1 MMRQAW
7 METEVTGHRMKPR
20 PIHIVGVPLDHGA
33 GRRGVGMGPSAL
45 RVAGL
50 HDALKRLDCEVRDRG
65 DIEIPAPETEPQG
78 DRRARFLSCI
88 ARTCV
93 GLEQEVRAVLE
104 ACALPL
110 VLGGDHSIAIGTI
123 SGIAH
128 HLAPEDG
135 SRRPPKLAVIW
146 FDAHGDINTPET
158 TRSGNIHGMPV
169 SCLLG
174 NGPDELTSIGFNGP
188 KVPPGMFAQI
198 GLRDID
204 ETEKRLL
211 RESGIHTYTMAQIDN
226 RRMRTVMEEVIA
238 LTGEADML
246 HISFDIDA
254 VDPHVAPGTGTP
266 KLGGLTYRE
275 AHLAMEMLADT
286 GRVTSVE
293 MVEVNPTLDDRNRTA
308 ELAVELIASV
318 LGQRIL

>member
-1 MMRQAW
+1 
-7 METEVTGHRMKPR
+7 MKPR
-20 PIHIVGVPLDHGA
+20 PVHIVGVPLDHGA
-33 GRRGVGMGPSAL
+33 GRRGVGMGPAAL
-45 RVAGL
+45 RIAGL
-50 HDALKRLDCEVRDRG
+50 HDALKRLDRDVHDRG
-65 DIEIPAPETEPQG
+65 DIDIPAPEIESQG
-78 DRRARFLSCI
+78 DEKARFLTCI
-88 ARTCV
+88 ARTCSS
-93 GLEQEVRAVLE
+93 LAQEVRSVFA
-104 ACALPL
+104 ANALPL

-123 SGIAH
+123 SGAANF
-128 HLAPEDG
+128 LSSDSE
-135 SRRPPKLAVIW
+135 RPPKLAVVW
-146 FDAHGDINTPET
+146 FDAHGDINTPDT

-174 NGPDELTSIGFNGP
+174 NGPAALTGIGFDGP
-188 KVPPGMFAQI
+188 KIPPAMFAQI

-211 RESGIHTYTMAQIDN
+211 RESGIHTYTMAEIDH
-226 RRMRTVMEEVIA
+226 RRMRNVMEEVVA
-238 LTGEADML
+238 LTAGADML
-246 HISFDIDA
+246 HVSFDIDA
-254 VDPHVAPGTGTP
+254 VDPSVAPGTGTP

-293 MVEVNPTLDDRNRTA
+293 MVEVNPTLDDGNKTA